1 MATNNANDFSNP
13 LAISQGGTNAA
24 SMATVDGT
32 AYYNGTS
39 IVVTNTGTAGQ
50 LLTSN
55 GPGVAPTWQTHSG
68 SGSATGLGWDLIE
81 TKTFA
86 SMSFTL
92 NFTTGISAPYNIF
105 MVLYSQGTDPSMQIR
120 YSTNGGVSYVSS
132 GYNSTNQRQQIGV
145 VASALPD
152 FSNSGIVINSGSS
165 PASGSPWGS
174 TVYLFNITSGGR
186 AYAVGLGNNLQTQN
200 MCVGSFGN
208 SAAINALQFVGNL
221 ASSPPTRVSLY
232 GLNQ

>member
-68 SGSATGLGWDLIE
+68 SGSATGLGWDLIDS
-81 TKTFA
+81 KTFA
-86 SMSFTL
+86 PLAFTL
-92 NFTTGISAPYNIF
+92 EFTSGISAPYNTF
-105 MVLYSQGTDPSMQIR
+105 MVLYSQGTNSEMQIR
-120 YSTNGGVSYVSS
+120 YSTNGGASYVSS
-132 GYNSTNQRQQIGV
+132 GYNSTCQRVQIG
-145 VASALPD
+145 AAPALPS
-152 FSNSGIVINSGSS
+152 FNSSGIVINSGSA
-165 PASGSPWGS
+165 PASGRPWGS
-174 TVYLFNITSGGR
+174 TAFLFNITSGGR

-200 MCVGSFGN
+200 MFVGSFGN
-208 SAAINALQFVGNL
+208 SAAINALQFVGAN
-221 ASSPPTRVSLY
+221 SNNPPTRVSIY